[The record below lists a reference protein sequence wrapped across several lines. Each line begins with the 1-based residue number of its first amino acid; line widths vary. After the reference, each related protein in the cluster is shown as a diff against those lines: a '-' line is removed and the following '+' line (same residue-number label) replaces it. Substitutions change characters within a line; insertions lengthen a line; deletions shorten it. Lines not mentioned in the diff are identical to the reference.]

1 MGDMIFIQTVKCRS
15 PKTEARRPK
24 PEAEARSRSPKP
36 KKQTEEKSR
45 SAEQEHGAEV
55 RSRYQAKFIPGEYG
69 AYIKYVYGRRIPNG
83 SFEN

>member
-24 PEAEARSRSPKP
+24 
-36 KKQTEEKSR
+36 KQTEEKRR
-45 SAEQEHGAEV
+45 SAERKHGAEV

>member
-15 PKTEARRPK
+15 PKH
-24 PEAEARSRSPKP
+24 EARSRSPKP
-36 KKQTEEKSR
+36 KKQTEEKRR
-45 SAEQEHGAEV
+45 SAEQEHRAEV